1 MKKLVHIASI
11 KVNPTIHKNS
21 DKHHLTINQND
32 KKNSF
37 CELSLSLF
45 FSFWCV
51 VFLFYTKFGL
61 TRGNEG
67 GSIAYNQSIT
77 NTSVC
82 NEKLC
87 NCAVPNTEIANKNQT
102 SEVFMELNVS
112 VNINDSTS
120 YDNYPN
126 LGYSPRETSGLE
138 EALSLVLDYESL
150 FCQVRP
156 QEDYRKTEKEQQKN
170 GRIPLTYPNLDEFK
184 YISSQEK
191 GVSTPS
197 QLVNITHRLESDGTP
212 YNYASA
218 SKGAKLVAHNKEA
231 KGASNVL
238 GKDHDKYLR
247 NPCSV
252 GGKFFIIELADE
264 TLVDAVKI
272 ANFEHYSSN
281 FKDFELSG
289 SLVYPTETW
298 NSLGTFVAANVK
310 HAQCFKLPEPKWVR
324 YLKVDLLSHYGS
336 EFYCTLSVVEVYGV
350 DAIEHM
356 LEDLIVT
363 SGESSTVRS
372 PKPNSTAM
380 PVIPPEPSSSKR
392 KAEDVAHNV
401 SDTVNK
407 GVENAHEGQ
416 KLNADPKKP
425 TTSSM
430 PDPLVKGRQQPNG
443 RLHADAALRILL
455 QRVRSLE
462 LNLSV
467 LEEYIKELNKRQG
480 DVLPELDKEVL
491 KFTALLER
499 SKLEI
504 KNLLEWKE
512 IVEKKNADLETWKA
526 FLSSR
531 MDLLVRENSMLRLD
545 VEKVVN
551 DQANLEKKE
560 LMVLTVSFCFACIAI
575 LKIISGKFLKFFGS
589 SVPDTVFQSSRG
601 WTLILISSSMTMFI
615 TLIYS

>member
-1 MKKLVHIASI
+1 MKKFVDIEPM
-11 KVNPTIHKNS
+11 KMNPTIHKNS
-21 DKHHLTINQND
+21 VKHTIYKND

-67 GSIAYNQSIT
+67 SLNAYNRSIT
-77 NTSVC
+77 NSSIC
-82 NEKLC
+82 NEKLLC
-87 NCAVPNTEIANKNQT
+87 NCAVPITEIANNNQT
-102 SEVFMELNVS
+102 SGVFMEVNVS
-112 VNINDSTS
+112 VTLNDSTS

-126 LGYSPRETSGLE
+126 LEYSVRESSGLE
-138 EALSLVLDYESL
+138 EVLSLVLGYESSV
-150 FCQVRP
+150 CQVRP
-156 QEDYRKTEKEQQKN
+156 QEDYMKTEKEQRQN

-191 GVSTPS
+191 SASTPS
-197 QLVNITHRLESDGTP
+197 QLVNLTHRLESDGTP

-218 SKGAKLVAHNKEA
+218 SKGAKVVAHNKEA

-298 NSLGTFVAANVK
+298 NSLGTFVAGNVK

-356 LEDLIVT
+356 LEDLITT
-363 SGESSTVRS
+363 SGESSAVRS

-380 PVIPPEPSSSKR
+380 TVILPEPGPSKR
-392 KAEDVAHNV
+392 EADDVAHNL
-401 SDTVNK
+401 SDAVNK
-407 GVENAHEGQ
+407 GIENAPEGQ
-416 KLNADPKKP
+416 KPNADPKKP

-443 RLHADAALRILL
+443 RLHADAALKILL

-467 LEEYIKELNKRQG
+467 LEEYIKELNKRQE
-480 DVLPELDKEVL
+480 DVLPELDKEVV
-491 KFTALLER
+491 KFTALLEK

-504 KNLLEWKE
+504 KNLLEWKK

-526 FLSSR
+526 FVSSR
-531 MDLLVRENSMLRLD
+531 MDLLVRENSILRF
-545 VEKVVN
+545 
-551 DQANLEKKE
+551 
-560 LMVLTVSFCFACIAI
+560 VLSYIA
-575 LKIISGKFLKFFGS
+575 
-589 SVPDTVFQSSRG
+589 T
-601 WTLILISSSMTMFI
+601 
-615 TLIYS
+615 

>member
-1 MKKLVHIASI
+1 MKKLVDIAHM
-11 KVNPTIHKNS
+11 KMNPTIHKNS
-21 DKHHLTINQND
+21 VKHTIYQND

-67 GSIAYNQSIT
+67 GLNAYNQSIT
-77 NTSVC
+77 NSSVC
-82 NEKLC
+82 NEKLLC
-87 NCAVPNTEIANKNQT
+87 NCAVPITEIANNNQT
-102 SEVFMELNVS
+102 SGVFMELNVS
-112 VNINDSTS
+112 VTFNDSTS
-120 YDNYPN
+120 YNNYPN
-126 LGYSPRETSGLE
+126 LEYSVRESSRLE
-138 EALSLVLDYESL
+138 EVLSLVLGHDSSV
-150 FCQVRP
+150 CQVRP
-156 QEDYRKTEKEQQKN
+156 QEDYMKTEKEQQQN

-184 YISSQEK
+184 HISSQEK
-191 GVSTPS
+191 GASTPS

-218 SKGAKLVAHNKEA
+218 SKGAKVVAHNKEA

-272 ANFEHYSSN
+272 ANFEHYSSK

-356 LEDLIVT
+356 LEDLITT

-380 PVIPPEPSSSKR
+380 PVILPEQGPSNR
-392 KAEDVAHNV
+392 EADDVAHNL
-401 SDTVNK
+401 SDAVNK
-407 GVENAHEGQ
+407 GIENPPKRH
-416 KLNADPKKP
+416 KLNTDPKKQ

-443 RLHADAALRILL
+443 RLHADAALKILL

-467 LEEYIKELNKRQG
+467 LEEYIKELNKRQA
-480 DVLPELDKEVL
+480 DVLPELDKEVV
-491 KFTALLER
+491 KFTALLEKSR
-499 SKLEI
+499 LEI
-504 KNLLEWKE
+504 KNLLEWKKMME
-512 IVEKKNADLETWKA
+512 EKNADLETWKD
-526 FLSSR
+526 FVSSR

-560 LMVLTVSFCFACIAI
+560 LMVLTVSFSFTCISI
-575 LKIISGKFLKFFGS
+575 LKMISVKFLKFFGS
-589 SVPDTVFQSSRG
+589 CEPDTVFQSSRG
-601 WTLILISSSMTMFI
+601 WTLVLISSSMTMFI
-615 TLIYS
+615 TLLYS